1 MMKQH
6 WSKPKLIESASLDV
20 RLSQSQPQVDLTETL
35 DDGTV
40 VGWHAHEF
48 AQVLNPEH
56 GAVAL
61 FVRDWLSI
69 VPRSH
74 AAYIPA
80 GLMHTVVANTNASL
94 RTICIQTDNAALDG
108 LDPSKPIIRKVVS
121 DLIDAQDLGLQD
133 RLVRTFS
140 RTRAD
145 STDDAEVKLNQF
157 LAGVPVPRDR
167 RARPIAFRLVSALHD
182 QRTLKQW
189 GEALGASERTLTR
202 IFRDETGMS
211 FRSWRLRLQ
220 VAATIALLLC
230 GRSVKSASNAAGYA
244 NPSAFVSAFHAA
256 TGQSPLEY
264 IRDASWD

>member
-1 MMKQH
+1 MKQH

-20 RLSQSQPQVDLTETL
+20 RLSESQPQIDLTETL

-48 AQVLNPEH
+48 AQVLNPEQ

-69 VPRSH
+69 VPQSH
-74 AAYIPA
+74 AAYIRA
-80 GLMHTVVANTNASL
+80 GVMHTVVANTHASL
-94 RTICIQTDNAALDG
+94 RTICIQHDDPGLSG
-108 LDPSKPIIRKVVS
+108 LDASRPLIRKVVPALS
-121 DLIDAQDLGLQD
+121 GDHDAAVQD
-133 RLVRTFS
+133 RLIRTFTQ
-140 RTRAD
+140 TRAI
-145 STDDAEVKLNQF
+145 STDEADVRLNQF
-157 LAGVPVPRDR
+157 LAGVPVPQDR

-182 QRTLKQW
+182 QRTLKEW
-189 GEALGASERTLTR
+189 GEVLGASERTLTR

-220 VAATIALLLC
+220 VAATIALLFC
-230 GRSVKSASNAAGYA
+230 GRSVKSASSAAGYA
-244 NPSAFVSAFHAA
+244 SPSAFVSAFHAA

-264 IRDASWD
+264 IKDASWD